1 MNKIIKFI
9 HYIIVFFGRFNLDAH
24 DLLVLENN
32 SNVQD
37 FSSGDTVR
45 VDVTIKEGERERS
58 QAFQGVVIRK
68 RGNGHGSSFTLRR
81 VSSDVGVER
90 TFLTYSPLIKSLE
103 VVKKGKV
110 RRSRLGY
117 LRGLSGKIAR
127 IKERS

>member
-1 MNKIIKFI
+1 M
-9 HYIIVFFGRFNLDAH
+9 DAH
-24 DLLVLENN
+24 GLLVLENN
-32 SNVQD
+32 SNIQD

-45 VDVTIKEGERERS
+45 VNITIKEGERERE

-81 VSSDVGVER
+81 VSNDVGVER

-110 RRSRLGY
+110 RRARLGY
-117 LRGLSGKIAR
+117 LRGLSGKKAR
-127 IKERS
+127 IKEGS

>member
-1 MNKIIKFI
+1 
-9 HYIIVFFGRFNLDAH
+9 LDAH

-68 RGNGHGSSFTLRR
+68 RGNGHGASFTLRR
-81 VSSDVGVER
+81 VSNDVGVER

-110 RRSRLGY
+110 RRARLGY
-117 LRGLSGKIAR
+117 LRGLSGKKAR
-127 IKERS
+127 IKERT

>member
-1 MNKIIKFI
+1 
-9 HYIIVFFGRFNLDAH
+9 LDAH

-81 VSSDVGVER
+81 VSNDVGVER

-117 LRGLSGKIAR
+117 LRGLSGKKAR

>member
-32 SNVQD
+32 SNIQD

-45 VDVTIKEGERERS
+45 VNITIKEGERERA
-58 QAFQGVVIRK
+58 QAFQGVVLRK

-81 VSSDVGVER
+81 VSNDVGVER

-110 RRSRLGY
+110 RRARLGY
-117 LRGLSGKIAR
+117 LRGLSGKKAR
-127 IKERS
+127 IKEGS

>member
-1 MNKIIKFI
+1 M
-9 HYIIVFFGRFNLDAH
+9 DAH

-32 SNVQD
+32 SNLQD

-45 VDVTIKEGERERS
+45 VDVTIKEGEREGS
-58 QAFQGVVIRK
+58 HAFQGVVIRK

-117 LRGLSGKIAR
+117 LRGLSGKKAR

>member
-1 MNKIIKFI
+1 M
-9 HYIIVFFGRFNLDAH
+9 DAH

-32 SNVQD
+32 SNIQD

-45 VDVTIKEGERERS
+45 VNITIKEGERERE

-68 RGNGHGSSFTLRR
+68 RGNGNGSSFTVRR
-81 VSSDVGVER
+81 VSNDVGVER

-110 RRSRLGY
+110 RRARLGY
-117 LRGLSGKIAR
+117 LRGLSGKKAR
-127 IKERS
+127 IKEKI

>member
-1 MNKIIKFI
+1 MFCI
-9 HYIIVFFGRFNLDAH
+9 FGRFNLDAH

-32 SNVQD
+32 SNIQD

-45 VDVTIKEGERERS
+45 VNITIKEGERERE

-68 RGNGHGSSFTLRR
+68 RGNGNGSSFTVRR
-81 VSSDVGVER
+81 VSNDVGVER

-110 RRSRLGY
+110 RRARLGY
-117 LRGLSGKIAR
+117 LRGLSGKKAR
-127 IKERS
+127 IKEKI

>member
-1 MNKIIKFI
+1 
-9 HYIIVFFGRFNLDAH
+9 LDAH

-32 SNVQD
+32 SNIQD

-45 VDVTIKEGERERS
+45 VNITIKEGERERE

-68 RGNGHGSSFTLRR
+68 RGNGNGSSFTVRR
-81 VSSDVGVER
+81 VSNDVGVER

-110 RRSRLGY
+110 RRARLGY
-117 LRGLSGKIAR
+117 LRGLSGKKAR
-127 IKERS
+127 IKEKI

>member
-32 SNVQD
+32 SNIQD

-45 VDVTIKEGERERS
+45 VNIKIKEGERERA
-58 QAFQGVVIRK
+58 QAFQGVVLRK

-81 VSSDVGVER
+81 VSNDVGVER

-110 RRSRLGY
+110 RRARLGY
-117 LRGLSGKIAR
+117 LRGLSGKKAR
-127 IKERS
+127 IKEGS

>member
-9 HYIIVFFGRFNLDAH
+9 HYVIVFFGRFNLDAH
-24 DLLVLENN
+24 GLLVLENN
-32 SNVQD
+32 SNIQD

-45 VDVTIKEGERERS
+45 VNITIKEGERERE

-81 VSSDVGVER
+81 VSNDVGVER

-110 RRSRLGY
+110 RRARLGY
-117 LRGLSGKIAR
+117 LRGLSGKKAR
-127 IKERS
+127 IKEGS

>member
-1 MNKIIKFI
+1 M
-9 HYIIVFFGRFNLDAH
+9 DAH

-32 SNVQD
+32 SNLQD

-45 VDVTIKEGERERS
+45 IDVTIKEGERERS

-81 VSSDVGVER
+81 VASDVGVER
-90 TFLTYSPLIKSLE
+90 TFLAYSPLIKSLE

-117 LRGLSGKIAR
+117 LRGLSGKKAR